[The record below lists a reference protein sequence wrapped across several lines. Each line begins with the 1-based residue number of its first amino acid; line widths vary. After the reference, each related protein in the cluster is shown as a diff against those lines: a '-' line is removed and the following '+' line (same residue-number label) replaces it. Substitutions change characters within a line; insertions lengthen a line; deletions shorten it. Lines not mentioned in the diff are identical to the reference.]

1 MGDPGNQ
8 ESPINKASL
17 LLKPVLRV
25 LCLTVII
32 LSVAGAA
39 TSSDPTTAQG
49 LFIAILFFSC
59 LAAFLVV
66 MCRVLRSSGN
76 GKSKYQINEKGGGR
90 KTGEVNAGYD
100 DEKAAGEVKSGNG
113 QEVGQE
119 PWMNNYVPYG
129 KNPSGNP
136 IEQVTFTNEQEREG
150 GEKTENKEELKKN
163 WKENYVPYDDNKE
176 EGGDNKDKKEV
187 EKVPE
192 EEDDDYEEE
201 EERDAD
207 EKDSYEKE
215 VDGKEKL

>member
-1 MGDPGNQ
+1 MGNL
-8 ESPINKASL
+8 ETPIDKASL

-25 LCLTVII
+25 LCLTVIV

-39 TSSDPTTAQG
+39 TSSDPSTAQG

-66 MCRVLRSSGN
+66 MCRVLRSSGS
-76 GKSKYQINEKGGGR
+76 GKSKYQINEKGGR
-90 KTGEVNAGYD
+90 KTGEVNGGYD
-100 DEKAAGEVKSGNG
+100 EEKLGNG
-113 QEVGQE
+113 QEGGQE

-150 GEKTENKEELKKN
+150 GENTENKEGMKKN

-187 EKVPE
+187 EKVA
-192 EEDDDYEEE
+192 EEDADEE
-201 EERDAD
+201 EERH
-207 EKDSYEKE
+207 
-215 VDGKEKL
+215 G

>member
-1 MGDPGNQ
+1 MGEPGNQ
-8 ESPINKASL
+8 ESPIDKASL

-39 TSSDPTTAQG
+39 TSSDPSTAQG

-76 GKSKYQINEKGGGR
+76 GKSKYQINEKG

-100 DEKAAGEVKSGNG
+100 DEKAATEVKSGNG
-113 QEVGQE
+113 QEIGQE

-150 GEKTENKEELKKN
+150 GEKMENKEELKKN

-176 EGGDNKDKKEV
+176 EDGDNKDNKKEA
-187 EKVPE
+187 EKVAEEEE
-192 EEDDDYEEE
+192 EEDDDGEEE
-201 EERDAD
+201 KDAD

-215 VDGKEKL
+215 VEGKEKL

>member
-1 MGDPGNQ
+1 MGEPDNL
-8 ESPINKASL
+8 ETPIDKASL

-25 LCLTVII
+25 LCLTVIV

-39 TSSDPTTAQG
+39 TSSDPNTAQG

-66 MCRVLRSSGN
+66 MCRVLRSSGS
-76 GKSKYQINEKGGGR
+76 GKSKYQINEKGGR
-90 KTGEVNAGYD
+90 KTGEVNGGYD
-100 DEKAAGEVKSGNG
+100 DEKAGNEVKLGNG
-113 QEVGQE
+113 QEGGQE

-150 GEKTENKEELKKN
+150 GENTENKEEMKKN

-187 EKVPE
+187 EKVA
-192 EEDDDYEEE
+192 EEDADEE
-201 EERDAD
+201 EERHGD

>member
-1 MGDPGNQ
+1 MGEPGNQ
-8 ESPINKASL
+8 ESPIDKASL

-39 TSSDPTTAQG
+39 TSSDPSTAQG

-76 GKSKYQINEKGGGR
+76 GKSKYQINEKG

-100 DEKAAGEVKSGNG
+100 DEKAATEVKSGNG

-150 GEKTENKEELKKN
+150 GEKMENKEELKKN

-176 EGGDNKDKKEV
+176 EDGDNKDNKKEA
-187 EKVPE
+187 EKVAEEEE
-192 EEDDDYEEE
+192 EEDDDGEEE
-201 EERDAD
+201 KDAD

-215 VDGKEKL
+215 VEGKEKL

>member
-1 MGDPGNQ
+1 MAEAGNQ
-8 ESPINKASL
+8 ESPIDKASL

-39 TSSDPTTAQG
+39 TSSDPSTAQG

-76 GKSKYQINEKGGGR
+76 GKSKYQINEKG

-100 DEKAAGEVKSGNG
+100 DEKAATEVKSGNV
-113 QEVGQE
+113 QEAGGQE

-150 GEKTENKEELKKN
+150 GEKTDNKEELKKN

-187 EKVPE
+187 EKVAE
-192 EEDDDYEEE
+192 EEDDKE
-201 EERDAD
+201 EERHGD

>member
-1 MGDPGNQ
+1 MAEPGNQ
-8 ESPINKASL
+8 ESPIDKASL

-39 TSSDPTTAQG
+39 TSSDPSTAQG

-76 GKSKYQINEKGGGR
+76 GKSKYQINEKG

-100 DEKAAGEVKSGNG
+100 GEKAATEVKSGNG
-113 QEVGQE
+113 QEAGGGQE

-150 GEKTENKEELKKN
+150 GEKTDNKEELKKN

-187 EKVPE
+187 EKVAE
-192 EEDDDYEEE
+192 EEDDDDEEE

-215 VDGKEKL
+215 VEGKEKL

>member
-1 MGDPGNQ
+1 MGEPGNQ
-8 ESPINKASL
+8 ETPIDKASL

-25 LCLTVII
+25 LCLTVIV

-39 TSSDPTTAQG
+39 TSSDPSTAQG

-66 MCRVLRSSGN
+66 MCRVLRSSGS
-76 GKSKYQINEKGGGR
+76 GKSKYQINEKGGR
-90 KTGEVNAGYD
+90 KTGEVNGGYD
-100 DEKAAGEVKSGNG
+100 DEKAATEGKSGNG

-150 GEKTENKEELKKN
+150 GENKEEMKKN

-176 EGGDNKDKKEV
+176 EGGNNKDKKEV
-187 EKVPE
+187 EKVAE
-192 EEDDDYEEE
+192 EEDDAVDEE
-201 EERDAD
+201 EERDGD
-207 EKDSYEKE
+207 EKDSYKKE

>member
-1 MGDPGNQ
+1 MGEPGNL
-8 ESPINKASL
+8 ETPIDKASL

-25 LCLTVII
+25 LCLTVIV

-39 TSSDPTTAQG
+39 TSSDPSTAQG

-66 MCRVLRSSGN
+66 MCRVLRSSGS
-76 GKSKYQINEKGGGR
+76 GKSKYQINEKGGR
-90 KTGEVNAGYD
+90 KTGEVNGGYD
-100 DEKAAGEVKSGNG
+100 DEKAGNEVKLGNG
-113 QEVGQE
+113 QEGGQE

-150 GEKTENKEELKKN
+150 GENTENKEEMKKN

-187 EKVPE
+187 EKVA
-192 EEDDDYEEE
+192 EEDADEE
-201 EERDAD
+201 EERHGD